1 MNTPNK
7 IFTVVQQS
15 QNHFNIID
23 AQTGTFVN
31 RIVTQGDILSG
42 PIVVGDRCTF
52 VIQMDKG
59 QTIGMIYSLP
69 QGTLLNRY
77 MV

>member
-7 IFTVVQQS
+7 IFTVAQQGP
-15 QNHFNIID
+15 NHFNIID
-23 AQTGTFVN
+23 ASTGAFVN

-52 VIQMDKG
+52 IVKMG
-59 QTIGMIYSLP
+59 NGESIGMIYGLP
-69 QGTLLNRY
+69 QGTLINRY
-77 MV
+77 VV